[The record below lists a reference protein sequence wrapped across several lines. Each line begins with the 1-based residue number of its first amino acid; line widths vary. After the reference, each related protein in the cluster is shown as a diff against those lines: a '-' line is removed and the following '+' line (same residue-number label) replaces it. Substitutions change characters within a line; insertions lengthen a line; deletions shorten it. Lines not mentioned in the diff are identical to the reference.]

1 VELPPAPVLQPLL
14 PPATQTMVAM
24 STAPGEPGPLPHE
37 MGLEPNTQTPASEGE
52 QTLAPALQTQE

>member
-1 VELPPAPVLQPLL
+1 
-14 PPATQTMVAM
+14 MVAM